1 LRFAKRTLNPFEST
15 ALANEESP
23 MNSHIIFGA
32 GPVGHATATEL
43 LARGEQV
50 TVVTRSG
57 KGEMPS
63 GVRRVQADAANA
75 ADVINA
81 TKGATTIYNC
91 VNPEYANWTTDWP
104 PIHQALLG
112 AAERHSAA
120 LVIMGN
126 LYGYGSLDRP
136 FRESDRLAAAGP
148 KGRVRAQMWE
158 SALAAHQAG
167 RVRVTEAR
175 ASDFI
180 GPRVEGASMGDRVIP
195 NVLASKAVSL
205 LGRSDVPHAVTA
217 MHDVGVALA
226 TLGTDDR
233 AYGRAWHV
241 PTAPARTQR
250 EIVHGLCAAAGVKPV
265 KVRTLPSAMLAVV
278 GVFVPM
284 MRELRE
290 VEYQFAK
297 PFDLDSTDFTA
308 TFDVKPTPLDDT
320 LAATVAW
327 YRQSYKK

>member
-1 LRFAKRTLNPFEST
+1 
-15 ALANEESP
+15 
-23 MNSHIIFGA
+23 MSHHVIFGA

-57 KGEMPS
+57 NGEMPF
-63 GVRRVQADAANA
+63 GVQRVRADASNTASVV
-75 ADVINA
+75 DA

-91 VNPEYANWTTDWP
+91 VNPEYSQWATDWP
-104 PIHQALLG
+104 PIHAALLS
-112 AAERHSAA
+112 AAEGHGAA

-126 LYGYGSLDRP
+126 LYGYGPLDRP
-136 FRESDRLAAAGP
+136 FRESDPLVATGP
-148 KGRVRAQMWE
+148 KGKVRAQMWT
-158 SALAAHQAG
+158 SALAAHRAG

-180 GPRVEGASMGDRVIP
+180 GPRVLGASMGDRVVP
-195 NVLASKAVSL
+195 NVLAGKAVSV
-205 LGRSDVPHAVTA
+205 LGRVDVPHAVTA

-226 TLGTDDR
+226 TLGTDER

-241 PTAPARTQR
+241 PTAPAKTQR
-250 EIVHGLCAAAGVKPV
+250 QIVDGLCAAANEKPV
-265 KVRTLPSAMLAVV
+265 KVRTMPSAMLAVV
-278 GVFVPM
+278 GAFVPM

-297 PFDLDSTDFTA
+297 PFDLDSSDFTA
-308 TFDVKPTPLDDT
+308 TFDVKATPLDDT

-327 YRQSYKK
+327 YRGHSAK